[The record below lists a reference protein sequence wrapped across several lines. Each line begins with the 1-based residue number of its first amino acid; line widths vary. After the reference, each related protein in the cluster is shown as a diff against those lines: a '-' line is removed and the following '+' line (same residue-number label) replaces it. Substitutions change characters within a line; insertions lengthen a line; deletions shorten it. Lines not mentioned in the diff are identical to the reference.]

1 MKKHIIAPSKKSHII
16 ASSKL
21 DEFMKYHE
29 DNHNYAANPEGFD
42 RMYSILD
49 KYGDDNDGV
58 DKPFLRATPEDQQ
71 RMIDLINPNKIPL
84 GVKGHAKQLYREALK
99 QNNAYSAGVLDA
111 FNSLFQEYFLD
122 EDDFQ

>member
-1 MKKHIIAPSKKSHII
+1 MKKHITA
-16 ASSKL
+16 SKL

-49 KYGDDNDGV
+49 KYGDDNEGV

-84 GVKGHAKQLYREALK
+84 GSKGHAKQLYRDALK

-111 FNSLFQEYFLD
+111 FNSLFQEYLLD
-122 EDDFQ
+122 EDDFR